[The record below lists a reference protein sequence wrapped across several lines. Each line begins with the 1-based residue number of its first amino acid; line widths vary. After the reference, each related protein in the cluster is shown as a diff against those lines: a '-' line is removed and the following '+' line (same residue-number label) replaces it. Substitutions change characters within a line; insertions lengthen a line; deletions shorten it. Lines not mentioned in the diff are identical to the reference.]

1 MANPHVKYFKASF
14 TGIYH
19 VKEHALLPFYQINH
33 IQWEQLKFSDVSEIE
48 SYDFWEE
55 QTNNSWSR
63 KVVKPYKN
71 NVFSKQIIWNWPMVS
86 KAKAFP
92 WIRGIKWRF
101 PRVVKRTQVVL
112 SVEENIV
119 LSDFLHS
126 VVLKR
131 IKLLDTKDTWNGGF
145 QRAHGHALFQ
155 LHLTPPAHKKKVTQP
170 VGTIIPAEE
179 TNDLNLASIE
189 KASSIGITDISA
201 LTESEAL
208 RAQTVSPAQQPLL
221 RSVKGNIWWRI
232 IMFLWLLFCL
242 WKAPAL
248 IVPSL
253 LLYGLI
259 AFIRYFRKA
268 ALAIISS
275 VIILGV
281 LAIGIIYL
289 LPNASTQQESVKTE
303 DGVIKISPPKPNKE
317 KDLISDK
324 SITWWD
330 FIQNKYALNYGTSA
344 TRYFESTQFHE
355 QQFKAIKA
363 TNNLE
368 FYGQLYR
375 QLDLNDVNKLDSIV
389 VKLKQNAKR
398 KHLNSIQ
405 TAEMVCTFVQEI
417 PYFLV
422 HDFDCKTAVS
432 ESNSD
437 FMVEYHRSNK
447 PCLPEVPGGVQSPYE
462 FMHNLK
468 GDCDT
473 RSLLAFTILRSMDIP
488 ASVWISEA
496 YGHSV
501 LGVGLPVSTGFYKEI
516 NGVKHYAVELTA
528 KGFRLGM
535 ISPEQQVR
543 NNWDI
548 ALFVN

>member
-1 MANPHVKYFKASF
+1 VANPHVKYFKASF

-19 VKEHALLPFYQINH
+19 VKAHALLPFHQINH

-71 NVFSKQIIWNWPMVS
+71 NVFSKQIIWNWPKVS

-101 PRVVKRTQVVL
+101 PRVVKRTHVVL

-119 LSDFLHS
+119 LNDFLHS

-131 IKLLDTKDTWNGGF
+131 IKLLDNKDTWNGGF
-145 QRAHGHALFQ
+145 QRAHGQALFQ
-155 LHLTPPAHKKKVTQP
+155 LHLTPPALKKKVTQP

-179 TNDLNLASIE
+179 TNDLNLASLE

-253 LLYGLI
+253 LLFGLI

-275 VIILGV
+275 VLILGV

>member
-1 MANPHVKYFKASF
+1 VANPHVKYFKASF

-71 NVFSKQIIWNWPMVS
+71 NVFSKQIIWNWPKVS

-101 PRVVKRTQVVL
+101 PRVVKRTHVVL

-119 LSDFLHS
+119 LNDFLHS

-155 LHLTPPAHKKKVTQP
+155 LHLTPPAHKKKVTEP
-170 VGTIIPAEE
+170 VGTIRPAEE

-253 LLYGLI
+253 LLFGLI

-268 ALAIISS
+268 ALAVISS

-355 QQFKAIKA
+355 QQFKSIKA

>member
-1 MANPHVKYFKASF
+1 VANPHVKYFKASF

-71 NVFSKQIIWNWPMVS
+71 NVFSNQIIWNWPKVS

-101 PRVVKRTQVVL
+101 PRVVKRTHVVL

-131 IKLLDTKDTWNGGF
+131 IKLLDTKDAWNGGF

-253 LLYGLI
+253 LLFGLI

-268 ALAIISS
+268 ALAVISS

>member
-1 MANPHVKYFKASF
+1 VANPHVKYFKASF

-48 SYDFWEE
+48 FYDFWEE

-71 NVFSKQIIWNWPMVS
+71 NVFSKQIIWNWPKVS

-101 PRVVKRTQVVL
+101 PRVVKRTHVVL

-119 LSDFLHS
+119 LNDFLHS

-145 QRAHGHALFQ
+145 QRAHGQALFQ
-155 LHLTPPAHKKKVTQP
+155 LHLTPPALKKKVTQP

-179 TNDLNLASIE
+179 TNDLNLASLE

-253 LLYGLI
+253 LLFGLI

-437 FMVEYHRSNK
+437 FMIEYHRSNK

>member
-330 FIQNKYALNYGTSA
+330 FIQNKYSLNYGTSA

-375 QLDLNDVNKLDSIV
+375 QLDLNDVNKLDRIV

>member
-1 MANPHVKYFKASF
+1 MANPHVKYFKARF
-14 TGIYH
+14 TGILH
-19 VKEHALLPFYQINH
+19 VHEHALLPFYQVNH
-33 IQWEQLKFSDVSEIE
+33 LEWEQLKFTDVLEIK

-71 NVFSKQIIWNWPMVS
+71 NVLSRQVVWNWPRIT

-92 WIRGIKWRF
+92 WIRGVKWRL
-101 PRVVKRTQVVL
+101 PRMVRRTQVIIN
-112 SVEENIV
+112 VEENTVINDV
-119 LSDFLHS
+119 LHS

-131 IKLLDTKDTWNGGF
+131 IEVLDAKDTWNGGY
-145 QRAHGHALFQ
+145 QRASGQALFQ
-155 LHLTPPAHKKKVTQP
+155 LHTAPPVVKKKVIKP
-170 VGTIIPAEE
+170 IESSISAEVDSDPSIVS
-179 TNDLNLASIE
+179 TNT
-189 KASSIGITDISA
+189 ASSIGITDISS
-201 LTESEAL
+201 LTEIEVLKA
-208 RAQTVSPAQQPLL
+208 RTISPAQQPLL
-221 RSVKGNIWWRI
+221 RSVKGNTWWRI
-232 IMFLWLLFCL
+232 LMLLWLFFCL

-253 LLYGLI
+253 LLFGLI
-259 AFIRYFRKA
+259 AFIRYFRKS
-268 ALAIISS
+268 ALAIVSS
-275 VIILGV
+275 VLILGV
-281 LAIGIIYL
+281 LAVGIIYL

-303 DGVIKISPPKPNKE
+303 DGTIKISPPKPTKD
-317 KDLISDK
+317 KDLITDK

-344 TRYFESTQFHE
+344 TRYFESTQFHD

-363 TNNLE
+363 NNNLE

-375 QLDLNDVNKLDSIV
+375 QLDLNDVKKLDSVII
-389 VKLKQNAKR
+389 KLQENATR
-398 KHLNSIQ
+398 KHLNAVQ

-422 HDFDCKTAVS
+422 HDFDCKTAVA

-473 RSLLAFTILRSMDIP
+473 RSLLAFTILRSMGIP

>member
-14 TGIYH
+14 TGIYR
-19 VKEHALLPFYQINH
+19 VNEHALLPFYQINH
-33 IQWEQLKFSDVSEIE
+33 IEWEQLKFSDVTAIE
-48 SYDFWEE
+48 FYDFWEE

-63 KVVKPYKN
+63 KVVKHYKN
-71 NVFSKQIIWNWPMVS
+71 NVFSKQIIWNWPNIT
-86 KAKAFP
+86 KAKTFP
-92 WIRGIKWRF
+92 WIRGIKWRS
-101 PRVVKRTQVVL
+101 PRVVKRTHVVL
-112 SVEENIV
+112 SVEQNIV
-119 LSDFLHS
+119 LKDFLHS

-131 IKLLDTKDTWNGGF
+131 IELLDVKDTWNGGY

-155 LHLTPPAHKKKVTQP
+155 LHLTPPVLKKKVIQP

-179 TNDLNLASIE
+179 TNDSSLASAK
-189 KASSIGITDISA
+189 KATPIGITDISA
-201 LTESEAL
+201 FTESEAL

-221 RSVKGNIWWRI
+221 RSVRGNIWWRI

-253 LLYGLI
+253 LLFGLI
-259 AFIRYFRKA
+259 AFIRYFRKS

-275 VIILGV
+275 VLILGV
-281 LAIGIIYL
+281 LAIGIIYF
-289 LPNASTQQESVKTE
+289 LPDASTQQESVKTE
-303 DGVIKISPPKPNKE
+303 DGTIKISPPKPNDE
-317 KDLISDK
+317 KDLITQK
-324 SITWWD
+324 SVTWWD
-330 FIQNKYALNYGTSA
+330 FIRNNYALNYGTSA
-344 TRYFESTQFHE
+344 TRYFESTQFNE
-355 QQFKAIKA
+355 QQVNSIKA

-368 FYGQLYR
+368 FYGELYR
-375 QLDLNDVNKLDSIV
+375 QMDLNDVKKLDSIV

-405 TAEMVCTFVQEI
+405 TAEMICTFVQEI

-422 HDFDCKTAVS
+422 HDFDCKTAVA

-447 PCLPEVPGGVQSPYE
+447 PCLPEVPAGVQSPYE

-473 RSLLAFTILRSMDIP
+473 RSLLAFTILRSMGIP

>member
-1 MANPHVKYFKASF
+1 VANPHVKYFKASF

-71 NVFSKQIIWNWPMVS
+71 NVLSKQIIWNWPKVS

-101 PRVVKRTQVVL
+101 PRVVKRTHVVL

-119 LSDFLHS
+119 LNDFLHS

-131 IKLLDTKDTWNGGF
+131 IKLLDNKDTWNGGF
-145 QRAHGHALFQ
+145 QRAHGQALFQ
-155 LHLTPPAHKKKVTQP
+155 LHLTPPALKKKVTQP

-179 TNDLNLASIE
+179 TNDLNLASLE

-253 LLYGLI
+253 LLFGLI

-289 LPNASTQQESVKTE
+289 LPNASTQQESVKTA

-398 KHLNSIQ
+398 KNLNSIQ

>member
-1 MANPHVKYFKASF
+1 VANPHVKYFKASF

-33 IQWEQLKFSDVSEIE
+33 IQWEQLKFSDVTEIE

-55 QTNNSWSR
+55 QTSNSWSR

-71 NVFSKQIIWNWPMVS
+71 NVFSKQIIWNWPKVT
-86 KAKAFP
+86 KARSFP

-101 PRVVKRTQVVL
+101 PHVVKRTHVVL

-119 LSDFLHS
+119 LNDFLHS

-131 IKLLDTKDTWNGGF
+131 IKLLDTKDSWNGGF

-155 LHLTPPAHKKKVTQP
+155 LHLTPPAHKKKVTQL
-170 VGTIIPAEE
+170 VGTIIPSEE

-253 LLYGLI
+253 LLFGLI

-275 VIILGV
+275 VLILGV

-303 DGVIKISPPKPNKE
+303 DGVVKISPPKPNKE

-473 RSLLAFTILRSMDIP
+473 RSLLAFTLLRSMDIP

>member
-71 NVFSKQIIWNWPMVS
+71 NVFSNQIIWNWPKVS

-101 PRVVKRTQVVL
+101 PRVVKRTHVVL

-131 IKLLDTKDTWNGGF
+131 IKLLDTKDAWNGGF

-253 LLYGLI
+253 LLFGLI

-268 ALAIISS
+268 ALAVISS

>member
-1 MANPHVKYFKASF
+1 
-14 TGIYH
+14 
-19 VKEHALLPFYQINH
+19 
-33 IQWEQLKFSDVSEIE
+33 
-48 SYDFWEE
+48 
-55 QTNNSWSR
+55 
-63 KVVKPYKN
+63 
-71 NVFSKQIIWNWPMVS
+71 
-86 KAKAFP
+86 
-92 WIRGIKWRF
+92 
-101 PRVVKRTQVVL
+101 
-112 SVEENIV
+112 
-119 LSDFLHS
+119 

-253 LLYGLI
+253 LLFGLI

-330 FIQNKYALNYGTSA
+330 FIQNKYSLNYGTSA

-447 PCLPEVPGGVQSPYE
+447 PCLPEVPGGVQSPYD

>member
-1 MANPHVKYFKASF
+1 VANPHVKYFKASF

-19 VKEHALLPFYQINH
+19 VKEHTLLPFYQINH

-71 NVFSKQIIWNWPMVS
+71 NVLSKQIIWNWPKVS

-101 PRVVKRTQVVL
+101 PRVVKRTHVVL

-201 LTESEAL
+201 RTESEAL

-253 LLYGLI
+253 LLFGLI

-268 ALAIISS
+268 ALAVISS

>member
-71 NVFSKQIIWNWPMVS
+71 NVFSKQIIWNWPKVS

-101 PRVVKRTQVVL
+101 PRVVKRTHVVL

-119 LSDFLHS
+119 LNDFLHS

-155 LHLTPPAHKKKVTQP
+155 LHLTPPAHKKKVTEP
-170 VGTIIPAEE
+170 VGTIRPAEE

-253 LLYGLI
+253 LLFGLI

-268 ALAIISS
+268 ALAVISS

-355 QQFKAIKA
+355 QQFKSIKA

>member
-1 MANPHVKYFKASF
+1 M
-14 TGIYH
+14 
-19 VKEHALLPFYQINH
+19 L
-33 IQWEQLKFSDVSEIE
+33 
-48 SYDFWEE
+48 
-55 QTNNSWSR
+55 
-63 KVVKPYKN
+63 
-71 NVFSKQIIWNWPMVS
+71 
-86 KAKAFP
+86 
-92 WIRGIKWRF
+92 
-101 PRVVKRTQVVL
+101 
-112 SVEENIV
+112 
-119 LSDFLHS
+119 
-126 VVLKR
+126 
-131 IKLLDTKDTWNGGF
+131 
-145 QRAHGHALFQ
+145 
-155 LHLTPPAHKKKVTQP
+155 
-170 VGTIIPAEE
+170 
-179 TNDLNLASIE
+179 
-189 KASSIGITDISA
+189 
-201 LTESEAL
+201 
-208 RAQTVSPAQQPLL
+208 
-221 RSVKGNIWWRI
+221 
-232 IMFLWLLFCL
+232 LWLFFCL

-253 LLYGLI
+253 LLFGLI
-259 AFIRYFRKA
+259 AFIRYFRKS

-275 VIILGV
+275 VLILGI
-281 LAIGIIYL
+281 LAVGIIYL

-303 DGVIKISPPKPNKE
+303 DGTIKISPPKPNKE

-344 TRYFESTQFHE
+344 TRYFESTQFHD

-375 QLDLNDVNKLDSIV
+375 QLDLNDVKKLDSVII
-389 VKLKQNAKR
+389 KLQQNATR
-398 KHLNSIQ
+398 KQLNAVQ

-422 HDFDCKTAVS
+422 HDFDCKTAVA

-473 RSLLAFTILRSMDIP
+473 RSLLAFTILRSMGIP

-543 NNWDI
+543 NNWDM
-548 ALFVN
+548 LFLLDF